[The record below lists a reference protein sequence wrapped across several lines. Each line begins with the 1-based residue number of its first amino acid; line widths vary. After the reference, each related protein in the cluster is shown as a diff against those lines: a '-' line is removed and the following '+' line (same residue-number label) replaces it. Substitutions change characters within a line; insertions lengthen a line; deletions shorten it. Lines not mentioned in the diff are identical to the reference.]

1 MPITNPYLF
10 FSQAFP
16 EPLQQIAGLLL
27 QKLEEGHICI
37 DLEDESIQNTFKKDN
52 LSSHYQLVDVVNPE
66 NYQDQP
72 FVLFKNK
79 IYFNRYFKYENIILS
94 KIEKLIT
101 SGKTELTERK
111 KRLEE
116 LKQKISIIFNVENE
130 GIGWQLIGAI
140 SAYLNNFCIITGG
153 PGTGKTTTVANL
165 LALLFEDNKN
175 LKVAVVAPTGK
186 ASARINE
193 SFKSYQNDKIKV
205 EIVDKIKSIQAL
217 TIHRLLGGFR
227 KYRHNAENPLD
238 IDLLIIDES
247 SMIDAALMA
256 KLFSALPEQSRLIM
270 LGDRNQLSSV
280 EAGSIFADLCLAGL
294 DNGNQ
299 FSTDFIQS
307 IDKLFAENKNLQLKE
322 SSKSN
327 LLRDCIT
334 ELQISRRFDDQQGIG
349 KFSKSVIVGN
359 KIEIND
365 YKSAD
370 SKQFVKII
378 SESNIKLENDSDF
391 LGLIGK
397 ISDYIQEPDIEKSI
411 DKLNNFKVLCATRE
425 GKFGMNR
432 INQLIEQMLGVKKGR
447 SEFYH
452 KQPILITENN
462 PELEIFNGDIGIII
476 EEKDSNDNKRFIAYF
491 MVNQKLKK
499 VATMYL
505 NNYETAFAM
514 TIHKSQGSEYNSVF
528 VLLPSDPNHPLMTR
542 ELLYTAVTRAKVACY
557 VYGTEET
564 INNTIE
570 KRVKRVSGITSRII
584 TTE

>member
-1 MPITNPYLF
+1 MPITNPYYY

-16 EPLQQIAGLLL
+16 EPLQHIAEILL
-27 QKLEEGHICI
+27 QKLDEGHICI
-37 DLEDESIQNTFKKDN
+37 DLEDEAIQNTIKRDA
-52 LSSHYQLVDVVNPE
+52 LSNHYQLIKVDDTE
-66 NYQDQP
+66 NYQNQP

-79 IYFNRYFKYENIILS
+79 IYFNRYFRYENIILS
-94 KIEKLIT
+94 KIKSLIL
-101 SGKTELTERK
+101 SSKAVSADRK

-116 LKQKISIIFNVENE
+116 LKNQINIIFNVEND

-165 LALLFEDNKN
+165 LALLFEDNHD

-193 SFKSYQNDKIKV
+193 SFKSFQNEKIKA
-205 EIVDKIKSIQAL
+205 EIVDKIKTIQAL

-238 IDLLIIDES
+238 IDLLIVDES

-256 KLFSALPEQSRLIM
+256 RLFSALPEHSRLIM

-294 DNGNQ
+294 ESGNQ
-299 FSTDFIQS
+299 FSRDFIQS
-307 IDKLFAENKNLQLKE
+307 VEKLFTEDNNFPLKV
-322 SSKSN
+322 SGKSN
-327 LLRDCIT
+327 LMLDCIT

-349 KFSKSVIVGN
+349 KFSKSVINGHQ
-359 KIEIND
+359 IELSD
-365 YKSAD
+365 YKTTD

-378 SESNIKLENDSDF
+378 SDSNIKLENDPDF
-391 LGLIGK
+391 MSLIAK
-397 ISDYIQEPDIEKSI
+397 IKDYIQEADIEKSI
-411 DKLNNFKVLCATRE
+411 EKLNNFKVLCATRE
-425 GKFGMNR
+425 GNFGMNR
-432 INQLIEQMLGVKKGR
+432 INQLIEQLLGIKKGR

-452 KQPILITENN
+452 KQPILVTENN

-476 EEKDSNDNKRFIAYF
+476 EEKDSDDYKKFRAYF
-491 MVNQKLKK
+491 IVNQKLKK
-499 VATMYL
+499 VATMHL
-505 NNYETAFAM
+505 NSYETAFAM

-542 ELLYTAVTRAKVACY
+542 ELLYTAVTRAKLECY
-557 VYGTEET
+557 VYGSEET
-564 INNTIE
+564 IK

-584 TTE
+584 NSEK